1 MLVMNFEL
9 QVFDP
14 DHHAK
19 IRLRLSITVLE
30 KKIKTD
36 SRVRKNRPY
45 VLNKGMIKVSL
56 FGNMA
61 ILKIFI
67 E

>member
-1 MLVMNFEL
+1 MPVTNFGL